1 MDALPLISILIV
13 VFAFMLIS
21 ETLRLRK
28 ELRRLTRLTRHMQQD
43 IEKLKAGSNEK

>member
-21 ETLRLRK
+21 ETIRLRK
-28 ELRRLTRLTRHMQQD
+28 ELRRLTRLIHHMQQD

>member
-21 ETLRLRK
+21 ETIRLRK
-28 ELRRLTRLTRHMQQD
+28 ELRRLTRLTRHMQKD
-43 IEKLKAGSNEK
+43 IEELKAGSNEK

>member
-1 MDALPLISILIV
+1 MDALPLISILLF

-21 ETLRLRK
+21 EIIRLRK
-28 ELRRLTRLTRHMQQD
+28 ELRKLTKLTRHMQQD